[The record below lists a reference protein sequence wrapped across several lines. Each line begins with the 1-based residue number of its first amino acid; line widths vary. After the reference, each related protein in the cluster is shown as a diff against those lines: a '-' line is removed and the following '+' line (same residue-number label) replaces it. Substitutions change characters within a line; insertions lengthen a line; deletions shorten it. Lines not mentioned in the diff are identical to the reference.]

1 MGGFPTT
8 MILDDSGTLKV
19 IHLDLL
25 TEAQLKEYLVQV
37 GIEN

>member
-1 MGGFPTT
+1 

-19 IHLDLL
+19 INLGLL